1 MQRFNIAPIVK
12 RHFQSVNRPGTRARL
27 DFGAIAVVIGVP
39 LLLGIAAFVFG
50 IRASSI
56 NLLTPLLMICGFLVG
71 GMLTLFVF
79 LVNLRVKISE
89 TPEFDHRRHLKK
101 LIADVSASCLYL
113 ALVAFTLGT
122 VSVLSAAYSSTWWGP
137 IHSALIGFA
146 IFTYTHIA
154 LTLLTVI
161 RRLFAVYEDFF
172 RRDHIVPLAHHPRQT
187 LPSESGS
194 ESRRVE

>member
-27 DFGAIAVVIGVP
+27 DFGALAVVIAVP
-39 LLLGIAAFVFG
+39 ILLGVGAFVVG
-50 IRASSI
+50 LRASSI
-56 NLLTPLLMICGFLVG
+56 SLLTPLLMICGFLVG

-89 TPEFDHRRHLKK
+89 TSEFEHRRHLKK

-122 VSVLSAAYSSTWWGP
+122 VSVLLAAYSASWWGP
-137 IHSALIGFA
+137 IHSALIGLA
-146 IFTYTHIA
+146 VATYTHIA

-172 RRDHIVPLAHHPRQT
+172 RRDHIISVTSYSTQKATPDTAAK
-187 LPSESGS
+187 
-194 ESRRVE
+194 SRHVE